1 MHNMLNRVRGSV
13 RVGLPD
19 YRYPARYPPAVG
31 HNSTVA
37 AVTSYRQAISRAAA
51 LYLRLQTCHSP
62 ERCVVRRA
70 VFNAELGFTLS
81 VARHRTGVCEPQIGL
96 WTGM

>member
-1 MHNMLNRVRGSV
+1 MPLLNRVRGSV
-13 RVGLPD
+13 RVGLAD
-19 YRYPARYPPAVG
+19 YRYPARYPPAVA

-37 AVTSYRQAISRAAA
+37 AVTGYRQAISRAAT
-51 LYLRLQTCHSP
+51 LYLRLQTCQSP

-81 VARHRTGVCEPQIGL
+81 VARHRTGVCEPKIGL
-96 WTGM
+96 WTGV